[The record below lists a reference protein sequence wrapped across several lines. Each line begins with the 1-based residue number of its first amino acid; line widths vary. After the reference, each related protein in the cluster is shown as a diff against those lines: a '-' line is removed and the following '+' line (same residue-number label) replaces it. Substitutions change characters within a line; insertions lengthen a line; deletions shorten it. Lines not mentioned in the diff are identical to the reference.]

1 MKDWINF
8 HLGNRLKKASF
19 AIGKGTSR
27 VVLLITRLVFCLLHH
42 VAKESLFPAANKK
55 SY

>member
-8 HLGNRLKKASF
+8 RLGNRPKKASF
-19 AIGKGTSR
+19 TVGKGTSR
-27 VVLLITRLVFCLLHH
+27 AVLLITRLVFSLLHH